1 MKLDG
6 LECGV
11 GFCDSRFVVF
21 CGTCTGLALE
31 DNRGRERGIEGL
43 PTDNAAR
50 TAPEL
55 YSGSDDINEA
65 HDLRCNLV
73 FKSCITE
80 IRKLADFPHF
90 LYFF

>member
-1 MKLDG
+1 MIRG
-6 LECGV
+6 LWC
-11 GFCDSRFVVF
+11 FVVLVPV
-21 CGTCTGLALE
+21 LALE

>member
-6 LECGV
+6 PECGV
-11 GFCDSRFVVF
+11 GFYDSRFVVF
-21 CGTCTGLALE
+21 CGIILVLVLE
-31 DNRGRERGIEGL
+31 EGRERGIEGL
-43 PTDNAAR
+43 PTDNAGR